1 MIEGK
6 QLTTRIS
13 DQFLKSISYIFHPL
27 LMPLLG
33 VVFYFSKTPR
43 FVPEPRMKAKVFS
56 ITILTIVLPILL
68 FYLLKTLRKVESF
81 HLEHVSERRIPL
93 IINSFIIALVLIRVL
108 PLDELPELYFFFMG
122 ILISTITCLVLV
134 LLKFKASI
142 HMIASAGFFMFAIA
156 VAIHFK
162 ININGTIAL
171 MCIILGAIATSRLHL
186 KAHTPSELIVGFFVG
201 LLPQLL
207 LLNYWI

>member
-1 MIEGK
+1 MN
-6 QLTTRIS
+6 QL
-13 DQFLKSISYIFHPL
+13 LKSISYIFHPL

-43 FVPEPRMKAKVFS
+43 FVPESIMKAKVFS

-68 FYLLKTLRKVESF
+68 FYLLRTINKVDTF
-81 HLEHVSERRIPL
+81 HLETVRERRIPL
-93 IINSFIIALVLIRVL
+93 LINSVIIVLILIRVL
-108 PLDELPELYFFFMG
+108 PHDEIPELYFFFIG
-122 ILISTITCLVLV
+122 ILISTITCFALALA
-134 LLKFKASI
+134 KFKASI

-171 MCIILGAIATSRLHL
+171 MCIILGAIATSRLHM
-186 KAHTPSELIVGFFVG
+186 KAHTTIELFAGFFVG
-201 LLPQLL
+201 LMPQLI
-207 LLNYWI
+207 LLNYWM